1 MEWNSRQ
8 IKSNQ
13 TDIHPNLKKI
23 VRKHLQ
29 TEFQKSYHP
38 GNVKIMNS
46 LLPEIRQAHA
56 VILDAGCGVGKSSI
70 RIALENP
77 HALVIGVDKSLHRL
91 SKNKAYLEGI
101 ETPANLRL
109 IRGDLVDIWRI
120 LEDADIRLEKHFIL
134 YPNPWPKSQHLQ
146 RRWHAHAVFPAII
159 RLGGQL
165 ILRTNWE
172 IYAREFA
179 DAVQIATGKRPAL
192 YQYFPG
198 TFISP
203 FEKKYFLSGHTLYE
217 VKIHLSN

>member
-1 MEWNSRQ
+1 
-8 IKSNQ
+8 
-13 TDIHPNLKKI
+13 
-23 VRKHLQ
+23 
-29 TEFQKSYHP
+29 
-38 GNVKIMNS
+38 
-46 LLPEIRQAHA
+46 
-56 VILDAGCGVGKSSI
+56 
-70 RIALENP
+70 
-77 HALVIGVDKSLHRL
+77 LHRL